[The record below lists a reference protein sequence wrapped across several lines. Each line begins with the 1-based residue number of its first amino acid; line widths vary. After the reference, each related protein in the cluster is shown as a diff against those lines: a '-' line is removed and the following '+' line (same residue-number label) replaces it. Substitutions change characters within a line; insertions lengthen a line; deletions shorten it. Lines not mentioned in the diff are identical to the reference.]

1 VYDIAA
7 MPTRHPIPLPTNNKL
22 YCDTVPVYY
31 DTIETNLLQTCK
43 LVRDE
48 AQTIFDR
55 APRNLAPV
63 LAFTLKDTSYQLRDT
78 VTYTGWLIAALLEG
92 VNSSQNEQV
101 NFEPLKNFALYFP
114 SGQHSP
120 STVRDS
126 REFTERLRPIY
137 HRIVHI
143 ILHGK
148 ELQVRVLLEGGFP
161 PPNRAFWD
169 DFCLAVGSKVFTDTT
184 QTSRS
189 GLRLVF
195 VTPPGKSTACREQIS
210 HLGGIV
216 RNPQGFARV
225 PTDLWSVEEGNTIL
239 DAKRD

>member
-1 VYDIAA
+1 
-7 MPTRHPIPLPTNNKL
+7 MPTRDPIPLPTNNKL

-55 APRNLAPV
+55 APRNLLPV
-63 LAFTLKDTSYQLRDT
+63 LAFTLADTSYQLRDT
-78 VTYTGWLIAALLEG
+78 VAYTGWLIAALLEG

-101 NFEPLKNFALYFP
+101 NFGPLKNFALYFP
-114 SGQHSP
+114 SGQYS
-120 STVRDS
+120 SSAVRDS

-137 HRIVHI
+137 QRII
-143 ILHGK
+143 RSILHGK
-148 ELQVRVLLEGGFP
+148 ELQVRVLLEDGLP

-169 DFCLAVGSKVFTDTT
+169 GFCHAVGRKVFTDTT

-189 GLRLVF
+189 GLNLVF

-210 HLGGIV
+210 RLGGIV
-216 RNPQGFARV
+216 RNSQWFARV
-225 PTDLWSVEEGNTIL
+225 PTDLWSVEEGGSIL
-239 DAKRD
+239 DVERD